1 MDKNK
6 IDNRT
11 SLQLILDCLSKK
23 DTFRKGVLNPVSST
37 TTDQMDIMNSYFPE
51 AHTDAKKMYELS
63 RANYEL
69 LDYDG
74 IMPVF
79 SVVIDAYGLGC
90 KVDWGKIDMM
100 PRVLGKLWK
109 GYKDISIDKNF
120 LDNHAVRAVL
130 ECISMLK
137 DSYPDLAIIGKVFGP
152 WTLSYELFGVEEFLI
167 RTLDDPQ
174 ETDDILNKLTCVPLE
189 FARAQIE
196 AGADIITIAD
206 HATRDLCSPE
216 SYKNFLIPIHK
227 KLSKEIEVPVILHIC
242 GDTSD
247 RIGYIAQTGVAAFHF
262 ESKVDA
268 CAAVQLAGGRIA
280 LTGNIN
286 NPEVLLF
293 GSPEEVA
300 KDTRY
305 AIDCGV
311 DIIGPECAVP
321 LNAPYEN
328 LKEISKTV
336 KNYS

>member
-1 MDKNK
+1 MAIDKIN
-6 IDNRT
+6 NMT
-11 SLQLILDCLSKK
+11 SLQLILNRLSKK
-23 DTFRKGVLNPVSST
+23 DTLRKGVLNPVSSI
-37 TTDQMDIMNSYFPE
+37 TTDQMEIMGSYFPD

-69 LDYDG
+69 LGYDG

-79 SVVIDAYGLGC
+79 SVVVDAYGLGC

-100 PRVLGKLWK
+100 PRVVGKKWK
-109 GYKDISIDKNF
+109 SYEDIRINKNF

-137 DSYPDLAIIGKVFGP
+137 ASYPDLAITGKVFGP
-152 WTLSYELFGVEEFLI
+152 WTLSYELFGVEDFLI
-167 RTLDDPQ
+167 KTIDNSQ
-174 ETDDILNKLTCVPLE
+174 EAEDILNKLSPVPLE

-196 AGADIITIAD
+196 AGADMITIAD
-206 HATRDLCSPE
+206 HATRDLCSPD
-216 SYKNFLIPIHK
+216 SYRDFLIPIHK
-227 KLSKEIEVPVILHIC
+227 KLAKEIKVPTILHIC

-247 RIGYIAQTGVAAFHF
+247 RIKYIAQTGVAAFHF

-268 CAAVQLAGGRIA
+268 CTAVDLAEGRIA
-280 LTGNIN
+280 LAGNIN

-293 GSPEEVA
+293 GSLDEVA
-300 KDTRY
+300 ERTRY

-321 LNAPYEN
+321 LNAPYKN
-328 LKEISKTV
+328 LKEIALTV
-336 KNYS
+336 KNY

>member
-6 IDNRT
+6 IDNIT
-11 SLQLILDCLSKK
+11 SLQLILDCLSQK

-37 TTDQMDIMNSYFPE
+37 TTDQMDIMGSYFPE

-100 PRVLGKLWK
+100 PRVQGKLWK

-120 LDNHAVRAVL
+120 LDNHAIRAVL
-130 ECISMLK
+130 RCISMLK
-137 DSYPDLAIIGKVFGP
+137 DSYPDLAITGKVFGP
-152 WTLSYELFGVEEFLI
+152 WTLSYELFGVEDFLI
-167 RTLDDPQ
+167 RTIDDPQ
-174 ETDDILNKLTCVPLE
+174 EAEDILNKLMEVPLE

-206 HATRDLCSPE
+206 HATRDLCSPQD
-216 SYKNFLIPIHK
+216 YKNFLIPIHK
-227 KLSKEIEVPVILHIC
+227 RLAKEIEVPVILHIC

-247 RIGYIAQTGVAAFHF
+247 RIRYIAETGVAAFHF

-268 CAAVQLAGGRIA
+268 CQAVKLADGRIA
-280 LTGNIN
+280 LAGNIN

-293 GSPEEVA
+293 GSPDEVA
-300 KDTRY
+300 DKTRY

-311 DIIGPECAVP
+311 NIIGPECAVP

-328 LKEISKTV
+328 LKKIARVV
-336 KNYS
+336 KGYF